1 MQTEPTSSGGILC
14 RTGVFVLTFLLAGCD
29 IDSSDNLPGVPELG
43 LFMSAEAN
51 QHEAEDEAQ
60 IAAAVFRDGQPVDLV
75 GGDVFEANT
84 STDRILL
91 KERGFFVGSYAAS
104 LPVDNSVQNVFINVV
119 HEPVEAREDRW
130 YPVDLLNIDPGP
142 GELVGK
148 SATVSFPPAVTITGP
163 VADTVFNTIDS
174 FIDLTWVA
182 AGEGDSMRVMSAIEC
197 TDGLATSTYGT
208 VVEIADD
215 DGLEA
220 ISLDQFIYDLNG
232 DPPVLRFISDAA
244 RALLQELLNDL
255 SAGNIDPDF
264 LARQAEANP
273 VNSACEIR
281 LFLQRQRDGQF
292 DASFDSGRV
301 VGSRS
306 AEVVVYYVPPVQL
319 N

>member
-75 GGDVFEANT
+75 GGDVFEAST

>member
-1 MQTEPTSSGGILC
+1 MQTESTSTGGILC
-14 RTGVFVLTFLLAGCD
+14 ITGVFVLIFLLAGCD
-29 IDSSDNLPGVPELG
+29 INSDDNLPDVPELG
-43 LFMSAEAN
+43 LFMYAEAN
-51 QHEAEDEAQ
+51 QHEAEDTAQ
-60 IAAAVFRDGQPVDLV
+60 IVAAFFRDGQPIDLV
-75 GGDVFEANT
+75 GGDVLEVRTA
-84 STDRILL
+84 TDRILL
-91 KERGFFVGSYAAS
+91 KERGFYVGSYAAS
-104 LPVDNSVQNVFINVV
+104 LPVDSSVQNVFFNVV

-130 YPVDLLNIDPGP
+130 YPVDLINIDPGP

-163 VADTVFNTIDS
+163 AMFTVYNTIDS

-182 AGEGDSMRVMSAIEC
+182 GGEGDTMRVLSAVNC
-197 TDGLATSTYGT
+197 TDGLAVSTYGT

-215 DGLEA
+215 DGIETIA
-220 ISLDQFIYDLNG
+220 LDKFIYDLN
-232 DPPVLRFISDAA
+232 DNSPVIKLILDAA

-264 LARQAEANP
+264 LVRQAEANP
-273 VNSACEIR
+273 VNSICEIR

-306 AEVVVYYVPPVQL
+306 AEVVVDYVPPVQL

>member
-1 MQTEPTSSGGILC
+1 MQTKPTSSGGILC
-14 RTGVFVLTFLLAGCD
+14 RTGAIVLIFLLVGCD

-60 IAAAVFRDGQPVDLV
+60 IAAAVFRDGQPVNLV
-75 GGDVFEANT
+75 GGDVFEAST
-84 STDRILL
+84 LTDRILL
-91 KERGFFVGSYAAS
+91 KERGSFVGSYAAS

-130 YPVDLLNIDPGP
+130 YPVDLLIIDPGP

-148 SATVSFPPAVTITGP
+148 SATVNFPPAVTITGP
-163 VADTVFNTIDS
+163 AADTVYTTIDA

-182 AGEGDSMRVMSAIEC
+182 GGEGDTMRVLSAVNC
-197 TDGLATSTYGT
+197 ADGLAVSSYGT
-208 VVEIADD
+208 VIEIAHDN
-215 DGLEA
+215 GLEA
-220 ISLDQFIYDLNG
+220 ISLDKFIYDLNG
-232 DPPVLRFISDAA
+232 DPPVLRFILDAA
-244 RALLQELLNDL
+244 RALLQELLNKL

-264 LARQAEANP
+264 LVRQSEANP
-273 VNSACEIR
+273 INSACEIR
-281 LFLQRQRDGQF
+281 LFLQRQREGQF
-292 DASFDSGRV
+292 DAAFDSGRV

-306 AEVVVYYVPPVQL
+306 AEVVVNYVPPVQL